1 MNSERKHFI
10 GYWMSIIGFALLVSG
25 GLFHSALSLDAPVGM
40 ISAILGF
47 VMFLVGAELALNN
60 HEYEESGSD

>member
-1 MNSERKHFI
+1 
-10 GYWMSIIGFALLVSG
+10 MSILGFALLVSG
-25 GLFHSALSLDAPVGM
+25 GLFHSALSIDAPVGM

-60 HEYEESGSD
+60 HEYEKSGSG